1 MSGRT
6 ARWATITTRASTA
19 WPSTCST
26 AAASE
31 SWVISARAT
40 RVRLYPAAREAAS
53 MPSIVLAGPK
63 WLMSAVIT
71 PMEPERLVARVRAAV
86 LRR

>member
-1 MSGRT
+1 M
-6 ARWATITTRASTA
+6 
-19 WPSTCST
+19 
-26 AAASE
+26 
-31 SWVISARAT
+31 ISARAT